1 MQLFKGK
8 TRRLRASSFDPKLPS
23 LGTVQI
29 ATEPPSVFLLHKLRI
44 QDRSLLSREG
54 KMPPEPLVY
63 GHSTLK
69 DQFRAHS
76 ERFKPAKLH
85 RSVSALEVPSMP
97 ISVKRKETGQTVDPM
112 ERTATHRVRLSR
124 LSNAVIDQCEQF
136 QTVDLWSVP
145 RSNAHT
151 GRKTVLR
158 SFGRLSGQTRAPE
171 KDPSS
176 LVLRYERNNHSHRK
190 RMIQRSRSFL
200 QRRS

>member
-8 TRRLRASSFDPKLPS
+8 SRHIRASSFDPKLPS

-29 ATEPPSVFLLHKLRI
+29 ATEPPSIFLLHKLRI

-63 GHSTLK
+63 GHGTLK
-69 DQFRAHS
+69 DQFRVHS
-76 ERFKPAKLH
+76 ERFKPVKLH
-85 RSVSALEVPSMP
+85 RSISALEVPFRT
-97 ISVKRKETGQTVDPM
+97 ICTKRKGTAPNENLM
-112 ERTATHRVRLSR
+112 EGISTRRMRLSR
-124 LSNAVIDQCEQF
+124 LSDAIIDHCKQF
-136 QTVDLWSVP
+136 QTVDSSDL
-145 RSNAHT
+145 AQT

-158 SFGRLSGQTRAPE
+158 TGEKGQKLSAQTRVSE
-171 KDPSS
+171 RDPSS